1 LLRPDGVVNPYNHKS
16 YMDTYDFRVGCDLNY
31 NVNGPSAFIFNV
43 SVVNNSFQRILT
55 EAFTTEPQLQVEES
69 RSPIEEKRLHRLS
82 AGAGPLRVQYSATV
96 ELSHY
101 VQPAESV
108 PETPPG
114 ALPAA
119 VVPYLYPSRYCEADI
134 LVRLAQHEF
143 GKLQPGF
150 SRVTAIC
157 NWIHDNVEY
166 LRGSTNPHTS
176 AYDTATETC
185 GRVSRFRSPCHCLLP
200 GASGSGA
207 IRGGLRIRLRTRRFS
222 GLFRSVSRWTLVYLR
237 SDTPRTADRIDSHRH
252 GPRRCRYFVRNA
264 IWSRCIF
271 VDESHHGADGR
282 QDPALQ
288 DRRDLHGRRRM
299 TNPAFRDSFRP
310 PLYRAC
316 EWILRR
322 GEARAYNQSRL
333 CQSHK
338 DTPEVECLTSSGP

>member
-1 LLRPDGVVNPYNHKS
+1 MV
-16 YMDTYDFRVGCDLNY
+16 TYQFRVGCGLNY
-31 NVNGPSAFIFNV
+31 KITGPSAFIFNV

-55 EAFTTEPQLQVEES
+55 EAFTTEPQLQIEES

-82 AGAGPLRVQYSATV
+82 ASAGSLRVEYSATV

-101 VQPAESV
+101 VQPADGV

-114 ALPAA
+114 ALPAD
-119 VVPYLYPSRYCEADI
+119 VVPYLYPSRYCEADK
-134 LVRLAQHEF
+134 LVRLTQHEF
-143 GKLQPGF
+143 SKLQPGF

-222 GLFRSVSRWTLVYLR
+222 RLFRSVSRWTLVYLR

-264 IWSRCIF
+264 VWCRRIF
-271 VDESHHGADGR
+271 LDESHNGADGR
-282 QDPALQ
+282 KHPALQ
-288 DRRDLHGRRRM
+288 DGRDLNSRRDLSRRRCSVQQCGVTFRALPARQTSKSSPSTR
-299 TNPAFRDSFRP
+299 TNQP
-310 PLYRAC
+310 
-316 EWILRR
+316 
-322 GEARAYNQSRL
+322 GSRHRVP
-333 CQSHK
+333 CGVGQ
-338 DTPEVECLTSSGP
+338 